1 MSSEATDTQNVT
13 IVEYR
18 NGKLVAEEVC
28 EGLGVIRMDRD
39 DGLGVEH
46 VEKLTEALHVAMA
59 AGV

>member
-1 MSSEATDTQNVT
+1 MTDGIQREGLT
-13 IVEYR
+13 IIKDGDR
-18 NGKLVAEEVC
+18 PFFAEEVC
-28 EGLGVIRMDRD
+28 EGLWVIRMDRD